1 MNNNYDELLQG
12 KNVESYIKN
21 NLSDE
26 RKKKLENVLS
36 DKQALKEILSSPAAL
51 ELIRKFKSK

>member
-1 MNNNYDELLQG
+1 MNNNYDELLKSGNAQD
-12 KNVESYIKN
+12 YIEK

-26 RKKKLENVLS
+26 QKKKLENVLS

-51 ELIRKFKSK
+51 ELIKKLKNK

>member
-1 MNNNYDELLQG
+1 MNNNYDELLKSGNAQD
-12 KNVESYIKN
+12 YIEK

-26 RKKKLENVLS
+26 QKKKLENVLS

-51 ELIRKFKSK
+51 ELIKKFRNK